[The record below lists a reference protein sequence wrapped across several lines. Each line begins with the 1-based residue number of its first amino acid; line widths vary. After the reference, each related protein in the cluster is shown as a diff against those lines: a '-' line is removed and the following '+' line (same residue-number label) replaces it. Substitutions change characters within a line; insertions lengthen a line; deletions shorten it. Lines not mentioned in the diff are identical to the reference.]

1 MSSASKDRGLGNSS
15 EDIESQKMTSPTFIG
30 GGEIAP
36 DSNLLSPARNEL
48 MTSSGLLNGE
58 RASTAPP
65 EPFMIMR
72 SKTMN
77 RRVLLNVG
85 GTKHEVLWRTL
96 DRLPHTRLGRLRE
109 CNTHEALM
117 ELCDDYSLVDN
128 EYFFDRH
135 PRSFSSILNFFRT
148 GKLHLV
154 EEMCVL
160 AFSDDLEYWNI
171 DELYLE
177 SCCQHK
183 YHQRKNFHFSSIFQL
198 ILNLFNFF
206 KGKDHVQEEMRKEA
220 ESLKTG
226 EVEDFGDGKCAEYQ
240 RFLWDL
246 LEKPTTSIAA
256 RVRLSAIKTA

>member
-1 MSSASKDRGLGNSS
+1 
-15 EDIESQKMTSPTFIG
+15 
-30 GGEIAP
+30 
-36 DSNLLSPARNEL
+36 
-48 MTSSGLLNGE
+48 
-58 RASTAPP
+58 
-65 EPFMIMR
+65 
-72 SKTMN
+72 MN
-77 RRVLLNVG
+77 RRVILNVG

-96 DRLPHTRLGRLRE
+96 EHLPHTRLGRLRE
-109 CNTHEALM
+109 CNSHDSLM
-117 ELCDDYSLVDN
+117 ELCDDYNLVDN

-135 PRSFSSILNFFRT
+135 PRSFASILNFYRT

-160 AFSDDLEYWNI
+160 AFSDDLDFWGI

-183 YHQRKNFHFSSIFQL
+183 YHQRKE
-198 ILNLFNFF
+198 
-206 KGKDHVQEEMRKEA
+206 HVQDEMRKEA

-226 EVEDFGDGKCAEYQ
+226 EVEDFGDHKCAEYQ

-256 RVRLSAIKTA
+256 RVSCFFRSFLRLFLSISITVTFVKGYQ